1 MGRVLAIIRL
11 ILAVVSLA
19 GHVAMRLAFPA

>member
-11 ILAVVSLA
+11 VAAVISLA
-19 GHVAMRLAFPA
+19 GHLAMRLAFPA